1 MPNVSLPYSKKM
13 TCAIYPGTFD
23 PITNGHLDIVSRAA
37 SLFDKVIMAVA
48 ASPSKSPLFTLD
60 ERIKLAK
67 IVTTHLPNVKVMG
80 FSNLMAD
87 FAKQQNATILIRGI
101 RGCSDFE
108 YESQLAKMNR
118 HLKNDLESVFLIPS
132 EKWSFISSTLIKEVV
147 RHGGDT
153 SVFLHNAVMQALHEK
168 IKKNSKT

>member
-1 MPNVSLPYSKKM
+1 MRNASLPSAEKI

-37 SLFDKVIMAVA
+37 SLFDKVIMGVA

-60 ERIKLAK
+60 ERIELAK
-67 IVTTHLPNVKVMG
+67 IVTSHLPNVKVMG

-87 FAKQQNATILIRGI
+87 FARQQNATILIRGI

-118 HLKNDLESVFLIPS
+118 HLKHDLESVFLIPS
-132 EKWSFISSTLIKEVV
+132 EKWSFISSTLIKEVI
-147 RHGGDT
+147 RHGGDA
-153 SVFLHNAVMQALHEK
+153 SAFLHNAVMRAILEK
-168 IKKNSKT
+168 IYKK

>member
-1 MPNVSLPYSKKM
+1 MRNASLLSAEKI

-37 SLFDKVIMAVA
+37 SLFDKVIMGVA

-60 ERIKLAK
+60 ERIELAK
-67 IVTTHLPNVKVMG
+67 IVTSHLPNVKVMG

-87 FAKQQNATILIRGI
+87 FARQQNATILIRGI

-118 HLKNDLESVFLIPS
+118 HLKHDLESVFLIPS
-132 EKWSFISSTLIKEVV
+132 EKWSFISSTLIKEVI
-147 RHGGDT
+147 RHGGDA
-153 SVFLHNAVMQALHEK
+153 SAFLHNAVMRAILEK
-168 IKKNSKT
+168 INKK

>member
-1 MPNVSLPYSKKM
+1 MRNASFPSAEKI

-37 SLFDKVIMAVA
+37 SLFDKVIMGVA

-60 ERIKLAK
+60 ERIELAK
-67 IVTTHLPNVKVMG
+67 IVTSHLPNVKVKG

-87 FAKQQNATILIRGI
+87 FARQQNATILIRGI

-118 HLKNDLESVFLIPS
+118 HLKHDLESVFLIPS
-132 EKWSFISSTLIKEVV
+132 EKWSFISSTLIKEVI
-147 RHGGDT
+147 RHGGDA
-153 SVFLHNAVMQALHEK
+153 SAFLHNAVMRAILEK
-168 IKKNSKT
+168 INKK

>member
-1 MPNVSLPYSKKM
+1 MRNASLPSAEKI

-37 SLFDKVIMAVA
+37 SLFDKVIMGVA

-60 ERIKLAK
+60 ERIELAK
-67 IVTTHLPNVKVMG
+67 IVTSHLPNVKVMG

-87 FAKQQNATILIRGI
+87 FARQQNATILIRGI

-118 HLKNDLESVFLIPS
+118 HLKHDLESVFLIPS
-132 EKWSFISSTLIKEVV
+132 EKWSFISSTLIKEVI
-147 RHGGDT
+147 RHGGDA
-153 SVFLHNAVMQALHEK
+153 SAFLHNAVMRAILEK
-168 IKKNSKT
+168 INKK

>member
-1 MPNVSLPYSKKM
+1 MRNASLPSAEKI

-37 SLFDKVIMAVA
+37 SLFDKVIMGVA

-60 ERIKLAK
+60 ERIELAK
-67 IVTTHLPNVKVMG
+67 IVTSHLPNVKVKG

-87 FAKQQNATILIRGI
+87 FARQQNATILIRGI

-118 HLKNDLESVFLIPS
+118 HLKHDLESVFLIPS
-132 EKWSFISSTLIKEVV
+132 EKWSFISSTLIKEVI
-147 RHGGDT
+147 RHGGDA
-153 SVFLHNAVMQALHEK
+153 SAFLHNAVMRAILEK
-168 IKKNSKT
+168 INKK